1 MHKRERLER
10 AIAGDPVD
18 RIPVAL
24 WRHWPGDDQRY
35 ADLARSIIDFQ
46 HDYNWDFVRV
56 MPSSNFQVTDYGI
69 QDEWRGNRQG
79 RRKINKYIVNRSLDW
94 TKIRALSPDRGAL
107 SQQLECMRMICQA
120 MQPQAVPIVHTIY
133 SPFAQAARI
142 GGKQRVLKNMRTRA
156 DRLRTGLHQLTEST
170 LRFLEALRRIPNV
183 AGIFYVTEF
192 ASHDVMSEAEYAAF
206 VMPHN
211 LKILE
216 SIPDRWWLNFVQAQG
231 SSPMLDL
238 FAEAPVQVL
247 NWNTRQGQ
255 PDLLYAKRMFPGA
268 VSGGLEDWRDLH
280 QGTPALLGSVIRDA
294 ISQSESRRFILSGS
308 GSGYVTT
315 PISNIRAV
323 RSLTESL
330 AL

>member
-69 QDEWRGNRQG
+69 QDEWRGNAQG
-79 RRKINKYIVNRSLDW
+79 LREINKHIVNRSLDW
-94 TKIRALSPDRGAL
+94 TKMRALSPDRGAL
-107 SQQLECMRMICQA
+107 SQQIECVRIICQA
-120 MQPQAVPIVHTIY
+120 MQSQAVPIVHTIY

-142 GGKQRVLKNMRTRA
+142 GGKQRVLQNMRTRA

-170 LRFLEALRRIPNV
+170 LRFLEALWRIPNV

-192 ASHDVMSEAEYAAF
+192 ASHDVMSESEYAAF

-216 SIPDRWWLNFVQAQG
+216 SIPDRWWLNFVQVQG

-247 NWNTRQGQ
+247 NWNTREGQ

-323 RSLTESL
+323 RNLAESL

>member
-216 SIPDRWWLNFVQAQG
+216 SIPDRWWLNFVQVQG

-247 NWNTRQGQ
+247 NWNTRQSQ

>member
-1 MHKRERLER
+1 MHKRERLEN

-18 RIPVAL
+18 RVPVAL

-79 RRKINKYIVNRSLDW
+79 RRAINKHIVNRSLDW
-94 TKIRALSPDRGAL
+94 TKMRALSPDRGAL
-107 SQQLECMRMICQA
+107 SQQLECMRMICKA
-120 MQPQAVPIVHTIY
+120 MQSQAVPIVHTIY

-170 LRFLEALRRIPNV
+170 LRFIEALRRIPNV

-192 ASHDVMSEAEYAAF
+192 ASHDVMSEAEYAAL

-216 SIPDRWWLNFVQAQG
+216 SIPDRWWLNFVRFKAHRPCWTCLPKRRCRLSTG
-231 SSPMLDL
+231 TRAKASPTCCMPNVCFPEPSAAGWKIGAIFTKAHRRCL
-238 FAEAPVQVL
+238 VQ
-247 NWNTRQGQ
+247 
-255 PDLLYAKRMFPGA
+255 
-268 VSGGLEDWRDLH
+268 
-280 QGTPALLGSVIRDA
+280 
-294 ISQSESRRFILSGS
+294 
-308 GSGYVTT
+308 
-315 PISNIRAV
+315 
-323 RSLTESL
+323 
-330 AL
+330 

>member
-1 MHKRERLER
+1 MHKRERLEN

-18 RIPVAL
+18 RVPVAL

-79 RRKINKYIVNRSLDW
+79 RRAINKQIINRSLDW
-94 TKIRALSPDRGAL
+94 TKMRALSPDRGAL
-107 SQQLECMRMICQA
+107 SQQLECMRMICKA
-120 MQPQAVPIVHTIY
+120 MQSQAVPIVHTIY

-206 VMPHN
+206 IMPHN

-216 SIPDRWWLNFVQAQG
+216 SIPDRWWLNFVQVQG

-238 FAEAPVQVL
+238 FAEAPVQAL